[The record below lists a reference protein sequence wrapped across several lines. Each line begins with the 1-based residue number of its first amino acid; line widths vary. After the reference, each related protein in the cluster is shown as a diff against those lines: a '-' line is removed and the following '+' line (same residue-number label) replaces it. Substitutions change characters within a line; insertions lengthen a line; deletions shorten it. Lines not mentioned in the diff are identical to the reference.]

1 MLEPIKMS
9 ALLKNK
15 ALFYCLVSLCPI
27 PTISISV
34 SVLSDFSVELDN
46 ALGTDRCWKNLL
58 NGLSL

>member
-1 MLEPIKMS
+1 MS

-27 PTISISV
+27 PTISISA

-46 ALGTDRCWKNLL
+46 ALGTDTCWKVVF
-58 NGLSL
+58 GDQ

>member
-1 MLEPIKMS
+1 MS

-27 PTISISV
+27 PTISISA

-46 ALGTDRCWKNLL
+46 ALGTDTCWKVVFGDL
-58 NGLSL
+58 